1 MLNIVVPMAGEGT
14 RFKEKG
20 YTFPKPLI
28 EINGKPMIQV
38 VVENIKPKMPHRFTF
53 ICRKEH
59 YDKYSLRDLLNLI
72 TPKCNIV
79 TVNHLTEGAAC
90 TVLLASEFFN
100 NEDSLMIANSDQY
113 VDFDINGFLQD
124 AEKKKLDGNILA
136 FSASHPKWS
145 YAKLDEDG
153 LVMEVAEKRPI
164 SNHATVGIYYYRQG
178 EIFFKAATQMI
189 EKNIRVNNEFYVC
202 PVYNEMIL
210 AGSRIGI
217 YEIDSS
223 KMHGMG
229 TPEDLEKFEKTEA
242 FQRIP

>member
-1 MLNIVVPMAGEGT
+1 MLNIVIPMAGEGA
-14 RFKEKG
+14 RFKERG

-28 EINGKPMIQV
+28 EINSKPMIQIV
-38 VVENIKPKMPHRFTF
+38 IENVTPKVEHRFTF

-59 YDKYSLRDLLNLI
+59 YDKYSLQDLLNLI
-72 TPKCNIV
+72 ASKCNIV
-79 TVNHLTEGAAC
+79 TIDHLTEGAAC
-90 TVLLASEFFN
+90 TVLLASEYFN
-100 NEDSLMIANSDQY
+100 NEDELIVANSDQY
-113 VDFDINGFLQD
+113 IEADINDFIID
-124 AEKKKLDGNILA
+124 SHKRNLDGNIMT
-136 FSASHPKWS
+136 FQASHPKWS

-178 EIFFKAATQMI
+178 KMFFDAAATMI

-210 AGSRIGI
+210 SGLRIGI

-223 KMHGMG
+223 KMYGMG
-229 TPEDLEKFEKTEA
+229 TPEDLEKFEKAEVLKK
-242 FQRIP
+242 IK